1 MPNIV
6 DARGRSC
13 PEPVIMTK
21 NALDS
26 NSNGP
31 IEVLVDAQ
39 VAVENIKRFVTN
51 KGYNVNVSENSGEYT
66 LHIKK

>member
-1 MPNIV
+1 MPNTV

-26 NSNGP
+26 NKNGAV
-31 IEVLVDAQ
+31 VLVDAK
-39 VAVENIKRFVTN
+39 VAVENITRFATN
-51 KGYNVNVSENSGEYT
+51 KGYKIDVEENGKDYKLT
-66 LHIKK
+66 IKK